1 MNKLLDSNL
10 FNQEFVPKRHKFQY
24 GRAKSDISLAFLS
37 VKRFGME
44 EKMNQQK
51 TGRFIKELR
60 GERKLTQEQLAEIF
74 GVSNRS
80 VSRWENGINMPDL
93 DLLIQLAKYFDV
105 GIEELLDGERRKKDM
120 DKKSEET
127 LLKVADYSNVEKEFF
142 SKRIRYVFIAELIGM
157 AIYMAIDLLGLMDV
171 QPYAAIVDFALGV
184 ILGASIVG
192 LLYSSRYIT
201 KIKAVKMRLL
211 KRLNNFH
218 I

>member
-1 MNKLLDSNL
+1 
-10 FNQEFVPKRHKFQY
+10 
-24 GRAKSDISLAFLS
+24 
-37 VKRFGME
+37 
-44 EKMNQQK
+44 MNQQK

-105 GIEELLDGERRKKDM
+105 GLEELLDGERRKKDM

-171 QPYAAIVDFALGV
+171 QPYASIVDFALGV

-192 LLYSSRYIT
+192 LLYSSQYIT
-201 KIKAVKMRLL
+201 KIKAAKMRLL

>member
-1 MNKLLDSNL
+1 MSCTFSAEKGILKVIRGCKFGSKLPNYLL
-10 FNQEFVPKRHKFQY
+10 VAVPQAQLAVY
-24 GRAKSDISLAFLS
+24 GGI
-37 VKRFGME
+37 
-44 EKMNQQK
+44 KMNQQK

-184 ILGASIVG
+184 ILGASVVG

-201 KIKAVKMRLL
+201 KIKAAKIRLL